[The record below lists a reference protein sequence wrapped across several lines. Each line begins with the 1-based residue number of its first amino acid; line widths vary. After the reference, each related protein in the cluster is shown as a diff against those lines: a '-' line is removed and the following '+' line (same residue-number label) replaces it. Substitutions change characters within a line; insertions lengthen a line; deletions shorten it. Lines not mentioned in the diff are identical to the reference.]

1 MNGSTT
7 ALVVLFIV
15 AVVPMLPTEVTL
27 IGMGV
32 EAAQYETTLLPV
44 IAVAA
49 VGCALSDQVLYAVGS
64 FGGRQVASTLRKRQS
79 FDSGVRWLDGHLR
92 RHPIPMLV
100 VVRWLPSG
108 GTVGALLAGSLKWP
122 RVTFTIAS
130 VIGVTLWTTYVA
142 VLGYLGGHV
151 IEQPGISLLFSLA
164 IATVLTVALS
174 FTLKRRQRAS
184 SS

>member
-7 ALVVLFIV
+7 ALVVLFVV
-15 AVVPMLPTEVTL
+15 AVVPMLPTEVTI

-32 EAAQYETTLLPV
+32 EAAHHETTLLPV

-49 VGCALSDQVLYAVGS
+49 AGCAISDQVLYAVGR
-64 FGGRQVASTLRKRQS
+64 FGGPRVVSRLRKRQS

-92 RHPIPMLV
+92 RHPVPMLV

-108 GTVGALLAGSLKWP
+108 GTVGALLAGALNWP
-122 RVTFTIAS
+122 RGTFAIAS
-130 VIGVTLWTTYVA
+130 VIGVTLWTSYVA
-142 VLGYLGGHV
+142 VLGYLGGRV

-164 IATVLTVALS
+164 IATVLTAALS
-174 FTLKRRQRAS
+174 FTLKRRQRATS
-184 SS
+184 S